1 MLLYQN
7 KLDEALARGDFAP
20 VYILCS
26 DEPFWHEEYTERIIA
41 LAENRNEGYT
51 RTNKV
56 GFDDD
61 SINLAT
67 LEEACSSTGLFADKV
82 IIVLSLKSIKSGTPA
97 LNSLASCLNPDMLA
111 IVRLP
116 RISKGDLKN
125 KALAPLDNVGIT
137 TVFYPMDERNTV
149 RFIQNRAA
157 QMQIGLDPEGASLI
171 YEAYEGNL
179 GAQIQ
184 ALNKLDLAGLSHQG
198 LLPVAVVRDQ
208 VAADRHYTAFEF
220 KDALLDPD
228 VRPQKRLKML
238 YTLCAE
244 GERLAVLIRNAGNA
258 INDLLEMRTRLDRGI
273 MLDSWFNENPVL
285 RALKSK
291 QQLYLRAA
299 NSISTAGVLRLCDL
313 ICRADLEARYYHED
327 TAIMILEEICVLRSR
342 QDFCLTSS
350 DFEIPDPKFG

>member
-41 LAENRNEGYT
+41 LAEKRNEGYT

-116 RISKGDLKN
+116 RISKGDLK
-125 KALAPLDNVGIT
+125 K
-137 TVFYPMDERNTV
+137 
-149 RFIQNRAA
+149 
-157 QMQIGLDPEGASLI
+157 
-171 YEAYEGNL
+171 
-179 GAQIQ
+179 
-184 ALNKLDLAGLSHQG
+184 
-198 LLPVAVVRDQ
+198 
-208 VAADRHYTAFEF
+208 
-220 KDALLDPD
+220 
-228 VRPQKRLKML
+228 
-238 YTLCAE
+238 
-244 GERLAVLIRNAGNA
+244 
-258 INDLLEMRTRLDRGI
+258 
-273 MLDSWFNENPVL
+273 
-285 RALKSK
+285 
-291 QQLYLRAA
+291 
-299 NSISTAGVLRLCDL
+299 
-313 ICRADLEARYYHED
+313 
-327 TAIMILEEICVLRSR
+327 
-342 QDFCLTSS
+342 
-350 DFEIPDPKFG
+350 